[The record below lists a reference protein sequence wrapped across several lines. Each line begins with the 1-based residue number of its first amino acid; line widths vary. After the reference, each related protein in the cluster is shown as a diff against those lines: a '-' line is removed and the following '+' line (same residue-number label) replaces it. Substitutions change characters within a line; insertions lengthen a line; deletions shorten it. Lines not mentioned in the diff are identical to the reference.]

1 MGLRGPML
9 RRSTDPISALTGCH
23 APARGAGRTAHA
35 PGSPTPPLGPLGPQ
49 ERAGDRRGARRAPP
63 AEPPERQRHCR
74 LRWRGSRAPAR
85 ARARPRRA
93 RGLRMRRPP
102 SPSSR
107 WQSARACRRVGGVV
121 EGKVAGGR
129 NSAAVAPPALIEYR
143 ALRRRRKAGL
153 VRHGHHPCRRPCLP
167 PPLPPFAALPPPR
180 AAVGAACWAS
190 MLSLL
195 GTGTWNA
202 RYMFERPPGFK
213 RKIAGALSQPLR
225 PPGTRGRRR
234 GALGGPF

>member
-63 AEPPERQRHCR
+63 AEPPEA
-74 LRWRGSRAPAR
+74 LSPPLAGFP
-85 ARARPRRA
+85 RARPRP
-93 RGLRMRRPP
+93 RPP
-102 SPSSR
+102 TPR
-107 WQSARACRRVGGVV
+107 PRAPDAPRSFSFFSMAVRACFCRRVGGVV

-153 VRHGHHPCRRPCLP
+153 AHPS
-167 PPLPPFAALPPPR
+167 PR
-180 AAVGAACWAS
+180 ASRPRSWHTWWRLSRPSLRRSTPCEVAGGRNSAAVA
-190 MLSLL
+190 
-195 GTGTWNA
+195 
-202 RYMFERPPGFK
+202 PP
-213 RKIAGALSQPLR
+213 AQPSI
-225 PPGTRGRRR
+225 GR
-234 GALGGPF
+234 

>member
-1 MGLRGPML
+1 MGPRGPIL

-63 AEPPERQRHCR
+63 AEPPEALCR

-85 ARARPRRA
+85 ARTRARCV

-129 NSAAVAPPALIEYR
+129 NSAAVAPPALTEYR
-143 ALRRRRKAGL
+143 ALRAAAQSGSGASIATSLAAAVVAHL
-153 VRHGHHPCRRPCLP
+153 V
-167 PPLPPFAALPPPR
+167 AALG
-180 AAVGAACWAS
+180 AVS
-190 MLSLL
+190 
-195 GTGTWNA
+195 T
-202 RYMFERPPGFK
+202 
-213 RKIAGALSQPLR
+213 ALD
-225 PPGTRGRRR
+225 TV
-234 GALGGPF
+234 

>member
-1 MGLRGPML
+1 MGPRGPIL
-9 RRSTDPISALTGCH
+9 RRSTDPISALTGYH
-23 APARGAGRTAHA
+23 APVRGAGRTAHA

-63 AEPPERQRHCR
+63 AEPPEA
-74 LRWRGSRAPAR
+74 LSPPLAGFPRAPAR
-85 ARARPRRA
+85 ARTRARCA

-143 ALRRRRKAGL
+143 ALRAAAQADL
-153 VRHGHHPCRRPCLP
+153 AHPS
-167 PPLPPFAALPPPR
+167 PR
-180 AAVGAACWAS
+180 ASRPRSWHTWRRLSGPSLRRSTPCEVAGGRNSAAVA
-190 MLSLL
+190 
-195 GTGTWNA
+195 
-202 RYMFERPPGFK
+202 PP
-213 RKIAGALSQPLR
+213 AQPSI
-225 PPGTRGRRR
+225 GR
-234 GALGGPF
+234 

>member
-23 APARGAGRTAHA
+23 APARGAGRPAHA

-63 AEPPERQRHCR
+63 AEPPEALCR

-107 WQSARACRRVGGVV
+107 WQSTRACRRVGGVV

-143 ALRRRRKAGL
+143 ALRAAAQSGSGASIATSLAAAVVAHL
-153 VRHGHHPCRRPCLP
+153 V
-167 PPLPPFAALPPPR
+167 AALG
-180 AAVGAACWAS
+180 AVS
-190 MLSLL
+190 
-195 GTGTWNA
+195 T
-202 RYMFERPPGFK
+202 
-213 RKIAGALSQPLR
+213 ALD
-225 PPGTRGRRR
+225 
-234 GALGGPF
+234 AV